1 MSGSSSVDR
10 REFLAFLGSGAVYLV
25 GCSGEASGPSPPPPP
40 PPPDVSADVVI
51 EMENIAFV
59 APDGSDDVT
68 IQLGQTVGWINRDN
82 VPHDPTSDQVPAGGN
97 AFNSPLLSN
106 GESFVFEPNVMGTWV
121 YHCAVHPND
130 MAGATITV
138 T

>member
-1 MSGSSSVDR
+1 
-10 REFLAFLGSGAVYLV
+10 
-25 GCSGEASGPSPPPPP
+25 
-40 PPPDVSADVVI
+40 
-51 EMENIAFV
+51 MENIAFV

-82 VPHDPTSDQVPAGGN
+82 VQHTATSDQVPAGGN
-97 AFNSPLLSN
+97 TLDSGLLSN
-106 GESFVFEPNVMGTWV
+106 GESFVFEPNVRGTWV
-121 YHCAVHPND
+121 YHCEVHPID

>member
-1 MSGSSSVDR
+1 MSGSSSVGR

-25 GCSGEASGPSPPPPP
+25 GCSSEASGPPASPPPT
-40 PPPDVSADVVI
+40 PPDVSADVVI

-82 VPHDPTSDQVPAGGN
+82 VQHNPTSDQEPPGGN
-97 AFNSPLLSN
+97 AFSSTPLSN
-106 GESFVFEPNVMGTWV
+106 GESFVFEPNVTGTWV
-121 YHCAVHPND
+121 YHCEVHPTQ
-130 MAGATITV
+130 MRGATITV

>member
-1 MSGSSSVDR
+1 M
-10 REFLAFLGSGAVYLV
+10 
-25 GCSGEASGPSPPPPP
+25 
-40 PPPDVSADVVI
+40 I

-82 VPHDPTSDQVPAGGN
+82 VPHNPTSDQVPAGGN
-97 AFNSPLLSN
+97 AFSSGLLSN
-106 GESFVFEPNVMGTWV
+106 GESFVFEPNVTGTWV
-121 YHCAVHPND
+121 YFCQVHPAQ
-130 MAGATITV
+130 MRGATITV

>member
-1 MSGSSSVDR
+1 MSGSSSVGR

-25 GCSGEASGPSPPPPP
+25 GCSSEASGPSPPPPG
-40 PPPDVSADVVI
+40 VNADVVI

-59 APDGSDDVT
+59 APDGSDEVT
-68 IQLGQTVGWINRDN
+68 IQLGPTVGWINRDN
-82 VPHDPTSDQVPAGGN
+82 VQHDPTSDQVPAGGN

-106 GESFVFEPNVMGTWV
+106 GESFVFEPNVTGTWV
-121 YHCAVHPND
+121 YHCEVHPND